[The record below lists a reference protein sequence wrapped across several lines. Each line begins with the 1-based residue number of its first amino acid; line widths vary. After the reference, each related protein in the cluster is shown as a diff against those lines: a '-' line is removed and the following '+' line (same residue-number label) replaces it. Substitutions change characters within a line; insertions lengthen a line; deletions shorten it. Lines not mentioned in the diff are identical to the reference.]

1 MKARIA
7 ILTIGFTIAL
17 IRFASGPEG
26 GSTLEPTVIAPS
38 AFSAPAPI
46 VARDDGSLTGAVT
59 APGVATFSIPA
70 DAGKPGPVAIS
81 GTEGN
86 GFMHMTTDA
95 LPTRTAV
102 QAIGGPQPLG
112 RKTQASRSCPG

>member
-26 GSTLEPTVIAPS
+26 GPTLEPTVIAPS

-70 DAGKPGPVAIS
+70 DAGKPVRLPSAGQK
-81 GTEGN
+81 GT
-86 GFMHMTTDA
+86 D
-95 LPTRTAV
+95 LC
-102 QAIGGPQPLG
+102 I
-112 RKTQASRSCPG
+112 